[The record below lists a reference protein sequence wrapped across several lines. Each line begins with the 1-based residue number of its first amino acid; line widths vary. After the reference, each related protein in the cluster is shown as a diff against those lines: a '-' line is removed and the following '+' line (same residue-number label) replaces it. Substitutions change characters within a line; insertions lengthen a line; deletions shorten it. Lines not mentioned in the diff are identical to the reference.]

1 MPSTNFTTLV
11 AEFPTIVTV
20 DDYGRGDVQIFTWP
34 SSAPGYWTVRCGCGG
49 ARVCLPCLV
58 AFALPWRCLPLAQSP
73 RFNSTHLA
81 WPPPLPSWSPQ
92 VTPSALADLAEG
104 LDACA
109 NSPTPFGAAV
119 DASSEEL
126 DASASLSAWPVFLNL
141 KTTLTRQQPTSS
153 SYYIQ
158 AGVQCCQHP

>member
-1 MPSTNFTTLV
+1 MAFFRSRLLDG
-11 AEFPTIVTV
+11 ALWLW
-20 DDYGRGDVQIFTWP
+20 GC
-34 SSAPGYWTVRCGCGG
+34 VRVFAVSGCI
-49 ARVCLPCLV
+49 CS
-58 AFALPWRCLPLAQSP
+58 PLATPLLAQNV